1 MKKALVTGAS
11 KGIGLAIAL
20 QLVEDGYEVYGTY
33 VSTYDQDALDSITQ
47 GKFKL
52 LKVDGRDYEASQEFI
67 KTFVK
72 EHGSIDVLVNNAGIV
87 RDGLLVRMKEDDF
100 DSVIDAN
107 LKSVFNFT
115 KAVSRPMMRQKQGV
129 IVNITSVIG
138 IVGNL
143 GQANYAAS
151 KAGVIGFSKSSAKE
165 LASRNIRVNCV
176 APGYIETSMT
186 QELDQGIQDAIRD
199 QIALGHF
206 GTSQDIADA
215 VSFLVSD
222 KAKYISGQTLNVCG
236 GMVM

>member
-33 VSTYDQDALDSITQ
+33 VSTYDQVALDSITQ

-67 KTFVK
+67 KSFVK

-87 RDGLLVRMKEDDF
+87 RDGLLMRMKEDDF

-186 QELDQGIQDAIRD
+186 QELDQGIQDAIRG

>member
-20 QLVEDGYEVYGTY
+20 QLVEDGYEVHGTY
-33 VSTYDQDALDSITQ
+33 VSTYDQAALDSITQ

-67 KTFVK
+67 KSFVK

-87 RDGLLVRMKEDDF
+87 RDGLLMRMKEDDF

-186 QELDQGIQDAIRD
+186 QELDQGIQDAIRG

>member
-20 QLVEDGYEVYGTY
+20 QLVEDGYEVHGTY
-33 VSTYDQDALDSITQ
+33 VSTYDQAALDSITQ

-67 KTFVK
+67 KSFVE

-87 RDGLLVRMKEDDF
+87 RDGLLMRMKEDDF

-186 QELDQGIQDAIRD
+186 QELDQGIQDAIRG

>member
-87 RDGLLVRMKEDDF
+87 RDGLLMRMKEDDF

-186 QELDQGIQDAIRD
+186 QELDQGIQDAIRG

>member
-33 VSTYDQDALDSITQ
+33 VSTYDQAALDSITQ

-67 KTFVK
+67 KSFVK

-87 RDGLLVRMKEDDF
+87 RDGLLMRMKEDDF

>member
-20 QLVEDGYEVYGTY
+20 QLVEDGYEVHGTY
-33 VSTYDQDALDSITQ
+33 VSTYDQAALDSITQ

-67 KTFVK
+67 KSFVK
-72 EHGSIDVLVNNAGIV
+72 EHGSIDVLVNNAGIL
-87 RDGLLVRMKEDDF
+87 RDGLLMRMKEDDF

-186 QELDQGIQDAIRD
+186 QELDQGIQDAIRG

>member
-33 VSTYDQDALDSITQ
+33 VSTYDQATLDSITQ

-67 KTFVK
+67 KSFVK

-87 RDGLLVRMKEDDF
+87 RDGLLMRMKEDDF

-186 QELDQGIQDAIRD
+186 QELDQGIQDAIRG